1 MRKRRDIKIDLKV
14 QYTPLPPDRVHAWI
28 YGARILL
35 DLLRERRE
43 IRNKNPPQSIEVNTN
58 NEPSPPLQEMTA
70 QIERHED

>member
-28 YGARILL
+28 YGARFLL
-35 DLLRERRE
+35 DLLRE